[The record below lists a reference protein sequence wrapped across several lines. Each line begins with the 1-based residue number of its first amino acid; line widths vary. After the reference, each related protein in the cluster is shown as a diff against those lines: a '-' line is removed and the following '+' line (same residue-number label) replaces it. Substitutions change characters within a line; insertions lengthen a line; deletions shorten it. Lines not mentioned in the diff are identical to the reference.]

1 MRISNLQ
8 TAINIAQRPSPFLT
22 QYTPSSGENITIESK
37 VFQDSIELESLTSS
51 DNEYTK
57 HDALLQQWNKQFS
70 FNLYDVIDG
79 KATAQGTPVPSSE
92 ELNAFKLQLRET
104 GISADIDWSNLEFDF
119 KGIGFDSDKDVSSIG
134 LNDFMRKTDYLA
146 SRYAVL
152 CDRINNTYS
161 GEARKEQ
168 FEKLDQFYNTARQD
182 IARGYSDIV
191 GGFLEKNGVRGETE
205 KIYHSVITGVNQKA
219 QDYQSYINKNRDY
232 AGLIGTDDEW
242 LLNDDEY
249 MAAVLNK
256 KDAEVFSPKKKQDAA
271 YTLNDVNTLGQF
283 ASDIASYEN
292 KGAYCSF
299 FSTSEEMLGLDFAM
313 LSMKTDYLQKIGGL
327 TEDMNTL
334 LQRTQNG
341 FMDGIMNR
349 IDEMFSDNRK
359 SCKAIGDK
367 IGFSPLNR
375 EIIWDVYNCTMTEY
389 KTTGNVM
396 QSFLKGVEY
405 GEKIYTENMSK
416 EGFSEIY
423 RYSNSQNYWNNFFS
437 AAKEKEKG
445 NIISP
450 NYSFVITNEKGG
462 GYVRPLNTYQ
472 QYINSW
478 TQFEESVGG
487 DMDLGLNLRSY
498 VSRC

>member
-1 MRISNLQ
+1 MHISNLQ
-8 TAINIAQRPSPFLT
+8 LAKNTVQKPSPLLT
-22 QYTPSSGENITIESK
+22 QYTSSSSEK
-37 VFQDSIELESLTSS
+37 VVTEGKVIRDSVELSSLASS

-57 HDALLQQWNKQFS
+57 QDAILSQWNKQFS
-70 FNLYDVIDG
+70 FNLYDVMDG
-79 KATAQGTPVPSSE
+79 KTTAQGTPVPSSE

-104 GISADIDWSNLEFDF
+104 GISDEIDWSNLEFDF
-119 KGIGFDSDKDVSSIG
+119 RGIGFDSEKDVSSIG
-134 LNDFMRKTDYLA
+134 LNDFMTKTDYLA

-152 CDRINNTYS
+152 CERINNTYS
-161 GEARKEQ
+161 GEVRKEQ
-168 FEKLDQFYNTARQD
+168 LGKLNQFYNTAVED

-191 GGFLEKNGVRGETE
+191 GDFLEKNGVCGETE
-205 KIYHSVITGVNQKA
+205 KIYHSVIVGVNQKA

-232 AGLIGTDDEW
+232 DGLIGTDDEW

-249 MAAVLNK
+249 MAAVLSK
-256 KDAEVFSPKKKQDAA
+256 KDAEVSSPKGKRDAV
-271 YTLNDVNTLGQF
+271 YTLNDVNALGQY
-283 ASDIASYEN
+283 ASDIASYEK

-313 LSMKTDYLQKIGGL
+313 LSMKTDYLQKNGGL

-341 FMDGIMNR
+341 FINGIINR

-389 KTTGNVM
+389 KTTENVM

-405 GEKIYTENMSK
+405 GKKIYMENMSK

-423 RYSNSQNYWNNFFS
+423 RYNNSQNYWNNFFS
-437 AAKEKEKG
+437 VAKEKEKG
-445 NIISP
+445 NVISP

-462 GYVRPLNTYQ
+462 SYVKPLNTYQ

-487 DMDLGLNLRSY
+487 DMDLGMNMRSY
-498 VSRC
+498 VSCC